1 VHGINMAQEIK
12 KTDLGS
18 NTKYTLQST
27 TDSTTLT
34 LSDDKFAEIMVLK
47 DIVKE
52 LRRING

>member
-1 VHGINMAQEIK
+1 MAQEIK